1 MMEDQYNYYT
11 EEDIFDKEKEFGY
24 KNEDENIS
32 TYLNQFLSY
41 LQEINTIISDLLE
54 KPLEKI
60 NSQIQNYK
68 FVDKSMIESLIKI
81 KQNLY
86 SKDNRKSSNINKTTI
101 KTICNKKLDELINI
115 LDDIKKKVEK
125 IKKDNESETNNSLN
139 CIIKNQQ
146 FLTDIMDKMEKKQD
160 KSRKVFL
167 YNKQKLINFNEDYL
181 LSMNILNS
189 ECFKL
194 RLLDKN
200 NLKIIFEYPLEK
212 FEKDINDFRCFFGE
226 LENGN
231 NSCDFEDNENYQ
243 NNIRAYLL
251 VSSKINKLN
260 VYGIDFDFDVDRP
273 FDINNN
279 NLLNKINTK
288 EFIFTEQS
296 SENSI
301 DLSSFAIR
309 VNNNNRSEIYGAF
322 SE

>member
-11 EEDIFDKEKEFGY
+11 EEDIIDKEKEFGY

-86 SKDNRKSSNINKTTI
+86 SNDNRESSNINKITI

-115 LDDIKKKVEK
+115 LDDIKNKIEK

-146 FLTDIMDKMEKKQD
+146 FLTDIMDKMDKKQD

-181 LSMNILNS
+181 LSMNI
-189 ECFKL
+189 
-194 RLLDKN
+194 
-200 NLKIIFEYPLEK
+200 
-212 FEKDINDFRCFFGE
+212 
-226 LENGN
+226 
-231 NSCDFEDNENYQ
+231 
-243 NNIRAYLL
+243 
-251 VSSKINKLN
+251 
-260 VYGIDFDFDVDRP
+260 
-273 FDINNN
+273 
-279 NLLNKINTK
+279 
-288 EFIFTEQS
+288 
-296 SENSI
+296 
-301 DLSSFAIR
+301 
-309 VNNNNRSEIYGAF
+309 
-322 SE
+322 